1 MNDRQLGERLRRA
14 LEAEQPP
21 AISAAEILRRAEAP
35 ESKSHHADVQ
45 ELEPTRPQLRRPGLV
60 PAAEQ
65 RPLGAVALDRE
76 ERQRRG
82 LEKTRRVSTRI
93 GGPVGS
99 LFEPAQQA
107 EAREFEHDE
116 PAEDMGPAAEVPP
129 GRRRVRRWALPA
141 VLGLALMCLLVG
153 GGLGYFL
160 RSPTAASTLPT
171 PTSTAGVVMIKEK
184 TPAACDAALADADA
198 AISYLVHNVRDDRLS
213 KSMQSYQQHR
223 RACRQH

>member
-1 MNDRQLGERLRRA
+1 
-14 LEAEQPP
+14 
-21 AISAAEILRRAEAP
+21 
-35 ESKSHHADVQ
+35 
-45 ELEPTRPQLRRPGLV
+45 
-60 PAAEQ
+60 
-65 RPLGAVALDRE
+65 
-76 ERQRRG
+76 

-93 GGPVGS
+93 GAPVGS

-116 PAEDMGPAAEVPP
+116 PAEDMKPAAEAPP

-171 PTSTAGVVMIKEK
+171 RTSTAGVVMIKEK
-184 TPAACDAALADADA
+184 TPTACDAALADADA
-198 AISYLVHNVRDDRLS
+198 AISYLAGNVRDERLS
-213 KSMQSYQQHR
+213 KALQGYQQNR
-223 RACRQH
+223 RACKQH